1 MAQRTQMRLH
11 AITGSLSAIDG
22 VASSKAAPADIGAI
36 DLEGVLGQFAGAIKR
51 IHGDAA
57 FTNQDAGKFVH
68 ETAQFIGVLS
78 ASSDIKGGRD
88 LDIDR
93 NADVAGTSDLH
104 GAVHAYSTLEVDSLA
119 TLDSAVVEDL
129 TVEGGLAFN
138 DASGR
143 LKNDSKITWDGTTLS
158 VDGALSVSAGIDLGQ
173 LGAQEVVFTDENGK
187 LKTISGFEFTSSS
200 MTLDLNGYLNVANDL
215 VVTGALKV
223 EDLTPGRVV
232 YVGADDALVDS
243 ASLTWDESALK
254 VVGAVS
260 GSGNFTVGGN
270 LEVNGSAT
278 IASNVTVEAGADL
291 IVQDLTPGR
300 VVYVGASDELV
311 DSAKLTF
318 VSDELA
324 IDGTLDVTGAADVG
338 GDFKVATN
346 KFVVDSTSGNVTA
359 AGDLSAVSGSF
370 SGDLTVSGDFTVNGT
385 TTTVNTTELLVED
398 NMIIINKNQTGAGV
412 TAGTAGIEIERGSL
426 DNALVQWL
434 ESGEK
439 FELKVGTAYADL
451 KIDDLEAVDATLSG
465 DLSAVNVSLTGDLTA
480 VSGSLSGDLDVDG
493 DVTVHKLSIDGDT
506 AQRLYIVD
514 GDGSMKDEA
523 KLIFDGSALKV
534 TGAVS
539 GSGNFEIGGTLAVA
553 GGADFNAG
561 ITVDSIKIDNDV
573 AQRLYIVD
581 GDGSIKDEANLIFDG
596 SALKVTGAVSGSGNF
611 QAGGS
616 LDVLLGSDLHG
627 AVHMYDT
634 LRVDLGADL
643 KQTLWVTG
651 AVDMLST
658 VRAVGNMTL
667 EAQLD
672 VAGASYFA
680 DHMNL
685 DKAGAQSILK
695 TGGALFVSASSHL
708 SMSAGGAMVFADS
721 YRDGSSWPTAGIKLA
736 SSAEE
741 WTQLT
746 TAFGGAE
753 VSIIGALVAG
763 GAGGKY
769 KKEVSTTIASGSAIT
784 AADFVHF
791 DGESADFGTKWT
803 QLVGSTLAKKMAKVD
818 VYVNGQLMVGGSGMD
833 YEIASASGNITFA
846 FPLVADDVIVL
857 VVR

>member
-22 VASSKAAPADIGAI
+22 VASSKAAPADISAI

-68 ETAQFIGVLS
+68 DTAQFIGVLS

-104 GAVHAYSTLEVDSLA
+104 GAVHAYSTLEVDALA
-119 TLDSAVVEDL
+119 TLDSAKVEDL
-129 TVEGGLAFN
+129 TVEGGLVFN
-138 DASGR
+138 DSIGR

-187 LKTISGFEFTSSS
+187 LKTITGFAFTSSS
-200 MTLDLNGYLNVANDL
+200 MTLDVDGYLNVASDL
-215 VVTGALKV
+215 DVNGAADIQGALNLQDTLTVAGAVDFNAALDVSGSSDLHGAVHAYGTLEVDGEATLASAIV
-223 EDLTPGRVV
+223 EDLTATRVV
-232 YVGADDALVDS
+232 YVG
-243 ASLTWDESALK
+243 TG
-254 VVGAVS
+254 GA
-260 GSGNFTVGGN
+260 
-270 LEVNGSAT
+270 
-278 IASNVTVEAGADL
+278 
-291 IVQDLTPGR
+291 
-300 VVYVGASDELV
+300 LV

-318 VSDELA
+318 AADQLA
-324 IDGTLDVTGAADVG
+324 VDGTLDVSGAADVG
-338 GDFKVATN
+338 GDFKVATT
-346 KFVVDSTSGNVTA
+346 KFVVDAATGDVTA
-359 AGDLSAVSGSF
+359 AGDLSAVDGTFSGNVSIAGDLVVQGDQIIANVQTVIVEDKNIELGAISGSAP
-370 SGDLTVSGDFTVNGT
+370 SDATADGGGITLKGT
-385 TTTVNTTELLVED
+385 TDHTI
-398 NMIIINKNQTGAGV
+398 MW
-412 TAGTAGIEIERGSL
+412 
-426 DNALVQWL
+426 DNAKDAWVFSENLLASADASKDLGSSAVQW
-434 ESGEK
+434 K
-439 FELKVGTAYADL
+439 DL
-451 KIDDLEAVDATLSG
+451 YLSG
-465 DLSAVNVSLTGDLTA
+465 DAMVG
-480 VSGSLSGDLDVDG
+480 GDLDVNGAADIQGDLNLQAGLTVAGAVAFNGIVDANAGVSASLIKIDG
-493 DVTVHKLSIDGDT
+493 DVAK
-506 AQRLYIVD
+506 RLYIVD
-514 GDGSMKDEA
+514 E
-523 KLIFDGSALKV
+523 
-534 TGAVS
+534 
-539 GSGNFEIGGTLAVA
+539 
-553 GGADFNAG
+553 
-561 ITVDSIKIDNDV
+561 
-573 AQRLYIVD
+573 
-581 GDGSIKDEANLIFDG
+581 DGSIKDEAKLTFDQSKLLVAAQLEVSG
-596 SALKVTGAVSGSGNF
+596 AADLKSTLAVASDADLNGALDVALASDLHGAVYAYSTLRADGAVDFNDAMDV
-611 QAGGS
+611 AGA
-616 LDVLLGSDLHG
+616 SDLHG
-627 AVHMYDT
+627 AVHAYST
-634 LRVDLGADL
+634 LRIDGAADFKSSML
-643 KQTLWVTG
+643 VTG
-651 AVDMLST
+651 SVDMLST
-658 VRAVGNMTL
+658 VHAVGNVTL
-667 EAQLD
+667 DAQLD

-680 DHMNL
+680 ADMTL
-685 DKAGAQSILK
+685 DKAGAQSLLK

-784 AADFVHF
+784 ASDFVHF

-803 QLVGSTLAKKMAKVD
+803 QLVGATLAKKMSKVD

-833 YEIASASGNITFA
+833 YDIASASGNITFA